1 MTLTKHYN
9 ALTIPHQALKTTN
22 LHVINP
28 IFNFWKF
35 TYIFYFT
42 THIDVRPVLEQKNI
56 LLNNTN
62 FPLKKRINK
71 YTSPWTASGIHVTHE
86 KNKTSNFKV
95 IKHRIIYFIFPYL
108 SLKKSFFEMT
118 SNAYKKYQ
126 NRCKFAEKIGLHQ

>member
-9 ALTIPHQALKTTN
+9 ALTIPQQALKTTN
-22 LHVINP
+22 LHVLNP

-71 YTSPWTASGIHVTHE
+71 YTSPWTASCIHVTHK
-86 KNKTSNFKV
+86 KNPFSIFWMFRPIIFFSNT
-95 IKHRIIYFIFPYL
+95 HD
-108 SLKKSFFEMT
+108 
-118 SNAYKKYQ
+118 
-126 NRCKFAEKIGLHQ
+126 